1 MNERQ
6 RRLIVAVVTGL
17 TMLLM
22 IGLVLGITVRGRGG
36 PPVAPPQDINPTGRE
51 TPRNGAPNVGVLPR
65 IPTVTPGPSPT
76 PLPAPPRGTVVYER
90 SGTIYLLVL
99 GGQERT
105 LVAAGNQ
112 PKIAPDGSRV
122 VYVGHIGGGADQ
134 LLVVDTRLRQVSRIT
149 DQARDPALPVWSP
162 DGQRVAFRA
171 AVNNMTEIFAI
182 NADGM
187 NLQQVTHGQT
197 PTDNATQPT
206 WAADGAAIYYKNQG
220 DGAFYRVPVAGGAPS
235 RIRTSNG
242 DQYDLTPAPDGK
254 ALAFT
259 QRGPGEQEFALTTM
273 NTDGTNERRVAILPT
288 ITAPEQLGGLAWS
301 PTGDAILVA
310 SGGSFRE
317 EVYDLKIA
325 HPTTAVAYGAWPS
338 WVAAEI
344 TAP

>member
-6 RRLIVAVVTGL
+6 RRLIVAGVTGL
-17 TMLLM
+17 AMLLM
-22 IGLVLGITVRGRGG
+22 IALVLGITLHGRGG
-36 PPVAPPQDINPTGRE
+36 PLVAPPQDINPTGRE
-51 TPRNGAPNVGVLPR
+51 TPRNGAPSLPV

-90 SGTIYLLVL
+90 GGTIYLLVL

-105 LVAAGNQ
+105 LVPAGNQ

-122 VYVGHIGGGADQ
+122 VYIGRIGSGADQ
-134 LLVVDTRLRQVSRIT
+134 LLVVDTRSRQVSRIT

-171 AVNNMTEIFAI
+171 AVNGTTEIFAI
-182 NADGM
+182 NADGT
-187 NLQQVTHGQT
+187 NLQQVTHSQT
-197 PTDNATQPT
+197 ATDNATQPA

-220 DGAFYRVPVAGGAPS
+220 DGAFYRAPMAGGAPT
-235 RIRTSNG
+235 RIHVPDG
-242 DQYDLTPAPDGK
+242 EQYDLTPSPDGK
-254 ALAFT
+254 TLAFT
-259 QRGPGEQEFALTTM
+259 QRGPGEQEFALSTM
-273 NTDGTNERRVAILPT
+273 NADGTNERRIATLPT

-301 PTGDAILVA
+301 PLGNAILVA

-317 EVYDLKIA
+317 EVYDLKTA
-325 HPTTAVAYGAWPS
+325 RPTTAGAYGAWPS

-344 TAP
+344 TTP